1 MARYDVTKELASI
14 IKSTR
19 MKYGITAKSIAEH
32 IGKSQAYISKL
43 EKGELKTIDQD
54 IIIDIFEFILGSEQ
68 EFQRFLNE
76 ELSSVLSSLTLRHN
90 STEIQNQMWFNNF
103 DTVIRLIPIPES
115 LIRELNEIM
124 GSCNITVDYLV
135 DRINSN
141 EAIQKHVE
149 NLEDYS
155 ENNWHFIVEN
165 GEIKSVFIRLK
176 LNSSDVEGILDLS
189 VKSTNYVSMLA
200 ITYYLLI
207 IQTHGNNK
215 DISED
220 SYIRIHTQA
229 VNLLNK
235 HHFYSIEEKAY
246 LESRAEN
253 EPEREALLS
262 EFDREN
268 SKTISEIIQIFKML
282 SDVDLLKTTE
292 YLKKFKKNLEWDS
305 GFIFRIISLEFDS
318 LNEIN
323 YSQKKELL
331 TEFIE
336 LIKRYQLSAPTLNKV
351 DFYD

>member
-19 MKYGITAKSIAEH
+19 MKYGITAKSIAEN

-54 IIIDIFEFILGSEQ
+54 LIIDIFEFILGSEH

-115 LIRELNEIM
+115 LIHELNEIM
-124 GSCNITVDYLV
+124 DSCSITVDYLV

-141 EAIQKHVE
+141 EAIYKTVE

-155 ENNWHFIVEN
+155 ENNWHYIVED
-165 GEIKSVFIRLK
+165 GEIKNVFIRLK
-176 LNSSDVEGILDLS
+176 LNPSDVSGILDLS
-189 VKSTNYVSMLA
+189 IKSTNYVTMLA
-200 ITYYLLI
+200 ITYYILI
-207 IQTHGNNK
+207 IQTHGSK
-215 DISED
+215 KEIPDD
-220 SYIRIHTQA
+220 SYVRIHTQA

-235 HHFYSIEEKAY
+235 HHFYSIEEKSY

-262 EFDREN
+262 EFDRDN

-292 YLKKFKKNLEWDS
+292 YLKHFKKNLEWDS

-318 LNEIN
+318 LTETS
-323 YSQKKELL
+323 YSQKKNLL
-331 TEFIE
+331 TEIIE
-336 LIKRYQLSAPTLNKV
+336 LIERYRLSATDQTKV